1 MAKPLPAFM
10 LKGREDDLAM
20 AGMQG
25 GDAKQALLDA
35 ENDKILREKR
45 EVAKIWIKDLQKFYI
60 SPYLTCG
67 ECNHVCFIN
76 SAQLEAAL
84 ERNTVVFEDL
94 GPEQQKEYK
103 EASLNVEA
111 LPPCPGCNRTYKFLV
126 GAHDLS
132 ALINMDKKAQ
142 AERRRQEFLAAKLL
156 QSRVRGIF
164 ARKDSKK
171 RAKAK
176 ELYKRLLNR
185 GATIIQTHWRGH
197 RARIVT
203 ITELALQL
211 IRNAH
216 KRLLKTAM
224 FNKFGMKK
232 VFYFKKPVQLKMLH
246 QDYQLLIERL
256 GNQPK
261 MHQLE
266 WSVQEIARRI
276 FRLQCNFAIR
286 IQKLVRGVIGRNF
299 IRHFRAE
306 RARLTRIQTKGVFA
320 IQRVYRG
327 WYFRENAKEQ
337 KLSKWKMKMKA
348 AYKMERLEN
357 KAKKKK
363 ARDREL
369 LMRRYVKDR
378 RQEMSARVTGKTVYG
393 EENGQKM
400 IAFQKSCYGDHKLK
414 KQVVQY
420 TRNRKAEKLNEV
432 KDMAKRFAR
441 HRFVQKKEAQDSI
454 FVDYY
459 KPEKDARRDEFM
471 KRIEG
476 LKARFSVIGPGKSY
490 KDLIK

>member
-1 MAKPLPAFM
+1 
-10 LKGREDDLAM
+10 
-20 AGMQG
+20 
-25 GDAKQALLDA
+25 
-35 ENDKILREKR
+35 
-45 EVAKIWIKDLQKFYI
+45 
-60 SPYLTCG
+60 
-67 ECNHVCFIN
+67 
-76 SAQLEAAL
+76 
-84 ERNTVVFEDL
+84 
-94 GPEQQKEYK
+94 
-103 EASLNVEA
+103 
-111 LPPCPGCNRTYKFLV
+111 
-126 GAHDLS
+126 
-132 ALINMDKKAQ
+132 
-142 AERRRQEFLAAKLL
+142 
-156 QSRVRGIF
+156 
-164 ARKDSKK
+164 
-171 RAKAK
+171 
-176 ELYKRLLNR
+176 
-185 GATIIQTHWRGH
+185 
-197 RARIVT
+197 
-203 ITELALQL
+203 
-211 IRNAH
+211 
-216 KRLLKTAM
+216 
-224 FNKFGMKK
+224 
-232 VFYFKKPVQLKMLH
+232 MLH

-400 IAFQKSCYGDHKLK
+400 IAFQKSCYGDDKLK